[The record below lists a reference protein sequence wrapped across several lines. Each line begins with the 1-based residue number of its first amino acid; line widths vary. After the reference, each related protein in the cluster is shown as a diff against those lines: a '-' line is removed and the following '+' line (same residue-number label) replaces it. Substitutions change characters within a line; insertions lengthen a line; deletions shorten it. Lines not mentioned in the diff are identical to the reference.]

1 MQQKPVKKNE
11 QLKYFQ
17 SYLSTAP
24 VLGVIVTSL
33 LISIWM
39 IINYFSPDLLFFTN
53 Y

>member
-17 SYLSTAP
+17 NYLSTAP
-24 VLGVIVTSL
+24 VLGIITISVL
-33 LISIWM
+33 LIIWM
-39 IINYFSPDLLFFTN
+39 IINYFFPDLLFFTN